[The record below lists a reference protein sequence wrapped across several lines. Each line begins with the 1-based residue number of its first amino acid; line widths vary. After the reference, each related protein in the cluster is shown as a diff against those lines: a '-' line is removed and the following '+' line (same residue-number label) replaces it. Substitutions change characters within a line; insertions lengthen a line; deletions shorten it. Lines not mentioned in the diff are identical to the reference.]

1 MCVYNILVY
10 VFSQEL
16 TLITKPYVLKRL
28 LFFTCILFMNSFV
41 LTGPQASHNTPL
53 FCKMQ

>member
-28 LFFTCILFMNSFV
+28 LFFTCILFVNSFV

>member
-16 TLITKPYVLKRL
+16 TLITKPYVLNHL
-28 LFFTCILFMNSFV
+28 LFFTCILCVNSFV
-41 LTGPQASHNTPL
+41 LTGPYASYNTPL
-53 FCKMQ
+53 FNKMQ